1 MRPADADLIRA
12 LPLFRD
18 MSDSHFADLMRAAF
32 LQRFPERVLLFRE
45 GELPDFL
52 HVVVEGAV
60 EQFATLGGRE
70 TTVDTMRPVTAFIL
84 AAVIQDDVY
93 LKSARTLLPSRILMI
108 PAEAVRTIF
117 SRDAAFARAI
127 VSELALRYRSI
138 VRTLKNQKL
147 RTGAERLA
155 AWILESDRQNG
166 AGGRVVLDIDKRTL
180 ASLLGM
186 TPENLSRNLATL
198 AAGCIASEGREIRIT
213 DRAKLAEIAQPN
225 ALIDQA

>member
-18 MSDSHFADLMRAAF
+18 MSEGHFADLMRAAF

-93 LKSARTLLPSRILMI
+93 LKSARTLLPS
-108 PAEAVRTIF
+108 
-117 SRDAAFARAI
+117 
-127 VSELALRYRSI
+127 
-138 VRTLKNQKL
+138 
-147 RTGAERLA
+147 G
-155 AWILESDRQNG
+155 SDRWG
-166 AGGRVVLDIDKRTL
+166 PTRH
-180 ASLLGM
+180 
-186 TPENLSRNLATL
+186 P
-198 AAGCIASEGREIRIT
+198 C
-213 DRAKLAEIAQPN
+213 
-225 ALIDQA
+225 